1 MKLAQFVPLDAG
13 GPLTK
18 QSLTQGKTDL
28 GLVFSSDGGLGE
40 QGLVVLDDDKRLQT
54 VDNLVPLVNAGIAT
68 ATVRETLDAVSA
80 ALTTDLLVSL
90 NKQVDIDRKDPAE
103 VARKFLIDHGLI

>member
-40 QGLVVLDDDKRLQT
+40 QGLVVL
-54 VDNLVPLVNAGIAT
+54 
-68 ATVRETLDAVSA
+68 EVSA
-80 ALTTDLLVSL
+80 GHHMACHMS
-90 NKQVDIDRKDPAE
+90 VDAN
-103 VARKFLIDHGLI
+103 